1 MFLNVFMSVRSF
13 WWIQLCMNL
22 FQHLSLNNLFHLV
35 HGEVHTEAK
44 PVPPNVT
51 KNTKLQ
57 GVQHSPEVA
66 FRNTDF
72 CVPENLIFPTLH
84 DNI

>member
-1 MFLNVFMSVRSF
+1 MARYTLR
-13 WWIQLCMNL
+13 Q
-22 FQHLSLNNLFHLV
+22 
-35 HGEVHTEAK
+35 T